1 MLTKDES
8 PLTKGYQPVVW
19 NFKLL
24 AHDLLGGFG
33 GMGEGHVG
41 ADRARRASRHLARA

>member
-24 AHDLLGGFG
+24 AHDLLGGFDG
-33 GMGEGHVG
+33 L
-41 ADRARRASRHLARA
+41 RTSTQR